1 MSICVYIINEHGD
14 RYYAKTKAK
23 KEKVMKKIICFV
35 LITIM
40 TVSLMISVSAAAA
53 DYDIKNDGDLLYEV
67 DFGASGEYAFID
79 GRGENWNKTNPVV
92 SEDGKSVTIEYTDE
106 VGSGENKGRAR
117 FSTDKLSAF
126 DVKGRSYTVTFTIES
141 DAYVGV
147 MLDGNTGFVINP
159 SLNTTTVGQ
168 AQYRKSLGSDRV
180 YNGTGNYKQTYA
192 IEIQCDTEKNT
203 NNSGVDAYFPTVYNL
218 YVWNELNEN
227 WSLARELNPEM
238 ANKFEWEE
246 DYEYFY
252 IAFTR
257 YSTDSNGF
265 DETGAPVTTTVSDM
279 KIYKG
284 LLDEESKGP
293 SAVIEVQ
300 EPEEEPEP
308 DEDTDGDANGSG
320 ATDNSGNKQDPAK
333 DPEAN
338 APDTKAPETSTP
350 ETEPAA
356 KKWLLGCG
364 ASVAMSGVA
373 LASTCAAMLA
383 LKRRRK
389 DD

>member
-1 MSICVYIINEHGD
+1 
-14 RYYAKTKAK
+14 
-23 KEKVMKKIICFV
+23 MKKIICFALV
-35 LITIM
+35 TIM
-40 TVSLMISVSAAAA
+40 AVSLMISVGAAAA
-53 DYDIKNDGDLLYEV
+53 DYDIKKDGDLLYEV
-67 DFGASGEYAFID
+67 DFGATGEYAFVD
-79 GRGENWNKTNPVV
+79 GRGENWNKTNPQV
-92 SEDGKSVTIEYTDE
+92 SADGKSVTIEYTDE
-106 VGSGENKGRAR
+106 VASGENKGRAR

-168 AQYRKSLGSDRV
+168 AQYRKSLGGDRV

-192 IEIQCDTEKNT
+192 IEVQCDTEKNT

-227 WSLARELNPEM
+227 WSLARELDPEM

-257 YSTDSNGF
+257 YSTDTNGF

-284 LLDEESKGP
+284 LLAEDAKGP
-293 SAVIEVQ
+293 SAVIEVT
-300 EPEEEPEP
+300 EEEEEEPDPE
-308 DEDTDGDANGSG
+308 EGEE
-320 ATDNSGNKQDPAK
+320 NSGTTGNSGTTQTPNTNTETKPA
-333 DPEAN
+333 E
-338 APDTKAPETSTP
+338 TKAPETQEPTATLTP
-350 ETEPAA
+350 EPSTD
-356 KKWLLGCG
+356 KGLFGCG

-373 LASTCAAMLA
+373 LVGTCAAVLA
-383 LKRRRK
+383 LKRRK
-389 DD
+389 NED